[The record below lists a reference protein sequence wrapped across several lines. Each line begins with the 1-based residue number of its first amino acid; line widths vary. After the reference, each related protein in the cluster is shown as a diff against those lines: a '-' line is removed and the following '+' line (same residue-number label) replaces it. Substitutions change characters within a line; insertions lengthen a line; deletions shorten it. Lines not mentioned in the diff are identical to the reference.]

1 MAESDESDDHR
12 LAGRTPRSSRPGPPP
27 DSRTTPGPD
36 LDDAGGDD
44 ADDQID
50 AVTRL
55 MGFLRSTD

>member
-1 MAESDESDDHR
+1 MAESDVPDDHR
-12 LAGRTPRSSRPGPPP
+12 LAGRTPRNPRPGPPP
-27 DSRTTPGPD
+27 DSRPAPATE
-36 LDDAGGDD
+36 LDEEPEDD